1 MSRLLRGSLV
11 RPPVPPAPVA
21 AADTSP
27 APAVDEP
34 IVLPPP
40 WTPSPRPGLPL
51 LASIVPV
58 VGSVALFLVTGS
70 VLALWLALLGPL
82 IALATMADGAR
93 SSRRAR
99 RAADRDAR
107 SARERAAVEVERRHA
122 AERERLRQRH
132 PDAATLLAAEAE
144 VWRPFPGRDDVLV
157 VGAGDA
163 PSAVRISGGDEA
175 ARTLRAGAAAVADA
189 PVLLAVDTAVAVVG
203 AGVLVDAVVRA
214 LVVQACSIAAP
225 GELELI
231 AVSPRDAWA
240 ERMPHRHVP
249 ATRALA
255 VLDADDPRPRRADG
269 VLVRVPADTPPP
281 SWCGAV
287 LTVSSP
293 QRARLDHDG
302 RASELRVEC
311 LSAVQAADV
320 AADLARRALALG
332 VRTEG
337 AEAVVHLADLLPD
350 APEPAAGGLR
360 AVLGRHDGSPFPVDL
375 VSDGPHAVV
384 AGVTGSGKSELLIS
398 WILSLCAQTSTAEV
412 SFLLA
417 DFKGGTA
424 FDALSGLP
432 HVTGVLTDLD
442 GGGARRAIDSLRA
455 EVRWRERAL
464 ADAGAR
470 DIRDPRVHIPRLVIV
485 VDEFAALLGAHPELH
500 AVFIDV
506 AARARALGMHLIL
519 GTQRVA
525 GVVRESLLA
534 NCPLRVS
541 LRVTDAAD
549 SRAVIGTDEAA
560 HLSGGRA
567 GAGRALVRRAG
578 DGAPLAVRIALAE
591 PGDVER
597 VAHAS
602 RGPAP
607 RRPWLPD
614 LPAVVP
620 LANLLGQ
627 GGAGDI
633 VLGIVDEPE
642 RQRQSPA
649 LLSAA
654 DRGMLVVGAAGSGT
668 STILDVVA
676 AQARGSAVRVPA
688 DAEAAWD
695 TVSGLADHPPGR
707 GDVLLLDDLDAL
719 AGAFPAE
726 YAAAVF
732 EALERLVRQA
742 GAGGYLVVAGVR
754 RLSGPVARLAEL
766 LPRRAL
772 LAMPSRADYL
782 AAGGDGSHHATDAAP
797 GRGRLDGRDVQF
809 AIAEPEG
816 DGQAADALRA
826 LEYPES
832 DWTRVPGWISGEPAT
847 DARFAPERTT
857 AFVARRSAVTRGA
870 LESWRAAGVAVIS
883 VEDVAAHST
892 AAITEVTAPRV
903 VYGEPEE
910 WQRHWTLLSR
920 VRGDGDLL
928 IDAAC
933 AGEYR
938 LLTGDRTLPPYCAPG
953 RARAW
958 LRRAGGPAE
967 RVTLP
972 TAPAALA
979 APAAPGRRT
988 AAPAPEP
995 PRAPESV
1002 VLEPPDAPEP
1012 PVPAPEPPIP
1022 VPVPPASTVPAT
1034 RRSRRHERAS

>member
-1 MSRLLRGSLV
+1 MSRSSRGPSE
-11 RPPVPPAPVA
+11 RTPVPRGADPALA
-21 AADTSP
+21 
-27 APAVDEP
+27 AVDEP
-34 IVLPPP
+34 IVLPPS
-40 WTPSPRPGLPL
+40 WTPSPRAGLPL

-82 IALATMADGAR
+82 IAGATMADGAR
-93 SSRRAR
+93 SARRAR
-99 RAADRDAR
+99 RTADRDAR
-107 SARERAAVEVERRHA
+107 SACRRAAVEVERRHA
-122 AERERLRQRH
+122 AERDHLRRRH
-132 PDAATLLAAEAE
+132 PDAASFLAADAE
-144 VWRPFPGRDDVLV
+144 VWRPVPGRGDVFAI
-157 VGAGDA
+157 GAGEA
-163 PSAVRISGGDEA
+163 PSAVRISGGGEA
-175 ARTLRAGAAAVADA
+175 ARTLKADAAVVPDA
-189 PVLLAVDTAVAVVG
+189 PVLLPADTALAVVG
-203 AGVLVDAVVRA
+203 PRMLADAVVRA
-214 LVVQACSIAAP
+214 LVVQACSVAAP

-231 AVSPRDAWA
+231 AVSSRDAWA

-249 ATRALA
+249 ASRALA
-255 VLDADDPRPRRADG
+255 VLNADDPRPRRADRII
-269 VLVRVPADTPPP
+269 VRVPADAPPP
-281 SWCGAV
+281 SWCAAV

-293 QRARLDHDG
+293 QRARLDHGG
-302 RASELRVEC
+302 RTSELRVEC
-311 LSAVQAADV
+311 LSAVQAADI
-320 AADLARRALALG
+320 AADLAQRAVALG
-332 VRTEG
+332 MPTDTAEDVVR
-337 AEAVVHLADLLPD
+337 LADLLPD
-350 APEPAAGGLR
+350 APAPAAGGLR
-360 AVLGRHDGSPFPVDL
+360 AALGRSDGSPFPVDL

-398 WILSLCAQTSTAEV
+398 WIVSLCAQASTAEA

-424 FDALSGLP
+424 FDGLAGLP
-432 HVTGVLTDLD
+432 HVTGVITDLD

-455 EVRWRERAL
+455 EVRWRERSL

-470 DIRDPRVHIPRLVIV
+470 DIRDPRVQMPRLVIV

-506 AARARALGMHLIL
+506 AARGRALGMHLIL

-560 HLSGGRA
+560 LLPGGRA

-578 DGAPLAVRIALAE
+578 DDAPVAVRIALAE
-591 PGDVER
+591 PADVER

-607 RRPWLPD
+607 RRSWLPD
-614 LPAVVP
+614 LPAIVP
-620 LANLLGQ
+620 LAGLLGQ

-649 LLSAA
+649 LLSIA
-654 DRGMLVVGAAGSGT
+654 DRGMLVVGAAGSGK
-668 STILDVVA
+668 STVLDVVA

-695 TVSGLADHPPGR
+695 TVSGLTEHPPDR
-707 GDVLLLDDLDAL
+707 GDVLVLDDLDAL

-732 EALERLVRQA
+732 EALERLIRQA

-754 RLSGPVARLAEL
+754 RLAGPVVRLAEL

-782 AAGGDGSHHATDAAP
+782 AAGGDGSHHAIDAAP
-797 GRGRLDGRDVQF
+797 GRGRLDGLDVQF
-809 AIAEPEG
+809 AFPESES
-816 DGQAADALRA
+816 DTATADALLA

-832 DWTRVPGWISGEPAT
+832 DWMNVPGWLSGEKVT
-847 DARFAPERTT
+847 DAPFVPERTT
-857 AFVARRSAVTRGA
+857 AFVARRWGVTRGA
-870 LESWRAAGVAVIS
+870 LESWRAAGIAVMS
-883 VEDVAAHST
+883 VEDVASSCAEDMARLT
-892 AAITEVTAPRV
+892 VPRV
-903 VYGEPEE
+903 VHGEPEE
-910 WQRHWTLLSR
+910 WQRQWAMLTR
-920 VRGDGDLL
+920 IRGDGDLL
-928 IDAAC
+928 VDSAC

-938 LLTGDRTLPPYCAPG
+938 LVTGDRALPPYCATG
-953 RARAW
+953 RGRAW
-958 LRRAGGPAE
+958 LRRGGGAAE

-972 TAPAALA
+972 
-979 APAAPGRRT
+979 
-988 AAPAPEP
+988 PAPEP
-995 PRAPESV
+995 P
-1002 VLEPPDAPEP
+1002 APEP
-1012 PVPAPEPPIP
+1012 PAPEPP
-1022 VPVPPASTVPAT
+1022 PPAPVPAT
-1034 RRSRRHERAS
+1034 RRSRRSYPPPAAAGARERAS

>member
-1 MSRLLRGSLV
+1 M
-11 RPPVPPAPVA
+11 
-21 AADTSP
+21 
-27 APAVDEP
+27 
-34 IVLPPP
+34 
-40 WTPSPRPGLPL
+40 
-51 LASIVPV
+51 
-58 VGSVALFLVTGS
+58 
-70 VLALWLALLGPL
+70 LLG
-82 IALATMADGAR
+82 
-93 SSRRAR
+93 
-99 RAADRDAR
+99 
-107 SARERAAVEVERRHA
+107 
-122 AERERLRQRH
+122 
-132 PDAATLLAAEAE
+132 
-144 VWRPFPGRDDVLV
+144 
-157 VGAGDA
+157 
-163 PSAVRISGGDEA
+163 
-175 ARTLRAGAAAVADA
+175 
-189 PVLLAVDTAVAVVG
+189 VDTAVAVVG

-375 VSDGPHAVV
+375 VPDGPHAVV

-506 AARARALGMHLIL
+506 AARGRALGMHLIL

-560 HLSGGRA
+560 LLPGGRA

-620 LANLLGQ
+620 LASLLGQ

-719 AGAFPAE
+719 AGALPPSTPPPSSRRSSASSGRRAPAGTSWWPASGGCRDPSPGWRSSCRAE
-726 YAAAVF
+726 LCWRCPRGRTISRQ
-732 EALERLVRQA
+732 EATAPIMRPTPPPVADGSTGATCSSPSQTRRASARQPMRSGRSSTRSRTGPVCPGGSRGSPPRTRGSRRSGRPHSSPA
-742 GAGGYLVVAGVR
+742 G
-754 RLSGPVARLAEL
+754 RLS
-766 LPRRAL
+766 RA
-772 LAMPSRADYL
+772 
-782 AAGGDGSHHATDAAP
+782 
-797 GRGRLDGRDVQF
+797 GR
-809 AIAEPEG
+809 
-816 DGQAADALRA
+816 
-826 LEYPES
+826 
-832 DWTRVPGWISGEPAT
+832 W
-847 DARFAPERTT
+847 
-857 AFVARRSAVTRGA
+857 
-870 LESWRAAGVAVIS
+870 
-883 VEDVAAHST
+883 
-892 AAITEVTAPRV
+892 
-903 VYGEPEE
+903 
-910 WQRHWTLLSR
+910 
-920 VRGDGDLL
+920 
-928 IDAAC
+928 
-933 AGEYR
+933 
-938 LLTGDRTLPPYCAPG
+938 
-953 RARAW
+953 
-958 LRRAGGPAE
+958 RAGG
-967 RVTLP
+967 R
-972 TAPAALA
+972 
-979 APAAPGRRT
+979 
-988 AAPAPEP
+988 
-995 PRAPESV
+995 
-1002 VLEPPDAPEP
+1002 
-1012 PVPAPEPPIP
+1012 PVSPSSPWRMSPPIP
-1022 VPVPPASTVPAT
+1022 RQP
-1034 RRSRRHERAS
+1034 SRR